1 MSSSRTRRGA
11 VATAALTAGVLA
23 LAGCGDD
30 GGGDGNTL
38 ERAQESGTIKIAYAG
53 EIPYSYENDEGEL
66 TGAVIAIDEAIFA
79 ELGIDNVEGQLVEW
93 DAQIP
98 GLNKG
103 EYDAVS
109 SGMSILPERC
119 ERGAFAEPTIM
130 YTSTLMVPEGNPE
143 GLDDFSSFEGSD
155 ATLAVQSGAIEQ
167 GFADEIGIEG
177 TMVVN
182 SAQDGMDAVA
192 NGRADAFALTNIT
205 LSTMA
210 EENPDAGIETTGP
223 FVAEVDGLA
232 QISGGSTVF
241 RQEDT
246 ALLEAYNEELA
257 KIVQDEERF
266 VELVGEFGFTDA
278 ERPPEGLTAQ
288 MLCDGDLEAANEA
301 ADSAGGGDSE
311 DSTDD
316 SSDSTESTDG

>member
-1 MSSSRTRRGA
+1 MTSPKTRKGTLA
-11 VATAALTAGVLA
+11 AALTIGALT
-23 LAGCGDD
+23 LAGCGGDD
-30 GGGDGNTL
+30 GGDGNTL
-38 ERAQESGTIKIAYAG
+38 EKAQESGTIKIAYAG
-53 EIPYSYENDEGEL
+53 EIPYSFENDEGEL
-66 TGAVIAIDEAIFA
+66 TGAVMAIDEAIFK

-119 ERGAFAEPTIM
+119 AKAAFAEPTIM
-130 YTSTLMVPEGNPE
+130 YTSTLMVPEGNPM
-143 GLDDFSSFEGSD
+143 GLKDFTSFEGSD
-155 ATLAVQSGAIEQ
+155 AKLAVQSGAIEQ
-167 GFADEIGIEG
+167 GFADQIGIDG
-177 TMVVN
+177 TMTVN

-205 LSTMA
+205 LSIMA
-210 EENPDAGIETTGP
+210 EENPGAGIETTGG

-241 RQEDT
+241 RPEDT
-246 ALLEAYNEELA
+246 ELLKAYNEELA
-257 KIVQDEERF
+257 KIVGDEDRF
-266 VELVGEFGFTDA
+266 VELVGEFGFTNA

-288 MLCDGDLEAANEA
+288 MLCDGDLEAANKA
-301 ADSAGGGDSE
+301 AEGAGDATNDSA
-311 DSTDD
+311 DSTD
-316 SSDSTESTDG
+316 G